1 MSYNTSNTAGP
12 HTSDMANRVDPRVDS
27 DLSRSQYGA
36 GTGTTGVRGAG
47 NEFAGTQS
55 YGGNT
60 TTGPHSSNLA
70 NKVDPRVDSSQY
82 GGASA
87 HGNTSTTGP
96 HNSNLMNKVDPRVD
110 SSQYGGASHG
120 TYGSSTHGASA
131 TGPHSSG
138 LANKADPRVDS
149 DQYGSAGNT
158 FGASTHGRDSTST
171 KTFEDAHFGTGPHTG
186 GSTSTNAGPHN
197 SNLMNKVDPRVDSD
211 TDNRARYTPGATA
224 TGNTHSATSGNAGPH
239 SSNLMNKADPRV
251 DSDRDNRAKY
261 APQTTNTGNEYTAIS
276 GNAGPHTSNLANK
289 ADPRVDSDRDTRSK
303 YAPGTTTAAPS
314 SNAGPHNSNLMN
326 KADPRVD
333 SDRDHR
339 AQHGTTTGAAGA
351 TGATGATGTTG
362 TTGTSAAG
370 TSHGT
375 HTGEKVHSSNLLN
388 KLDPRVDSTTGQMK
402 NSHSSTSSNTNF
414 GGVGNNPATASNS
427 AHHTGQPTATRTG
440 ENAGSGVKGAAAEI
454 HGMGESLRGGL
465 GAAVDRAFG
474 DEEGVTKNRAVA
486 QQGDHEMSTGR
497 FH

>member
-1 MSYNTSNTAGP
+1 MSYNNTSNTAGP

-27 DLSRSQYGA
+27 DLSRSQYGS
-36 GTGTTGVRGAG
+36 GTGTTGLRGAG
-47 NEFAGTQS
+47 NDFAGTQS
-55 YGGNT
+55 YGSNT
-60 TTGPHSSNLA
+60 SATGPHSSNLA
-70 NKVDPRVDSSQY
+70 NKADPRVDSGQY
-82 GGASA
+82 GGVST

-96 HNSNLMNKVDPRVD
+96 HSSNLMNKVDPRVD
-110 SSQYGGASHG
+110 STQYGGASHG

-131 TGPHSSG
+131 TGPHNSG

-149 DQYGSAGNT
+149 HQYGSAGNT

-211 TDNRARYTPGATA
+211 
-224 TGNTHSATSGNAGPH
+224 
-239 SSNLMNKADPRV
+239 
-251 DSDRDNRAKY
+251 RDNRTKY
-261 APQTTNTGNEYTAIS
+261 APQTTNTGNEFTATS

-303 YAPGTTTAAPS
+303 YAPGTATAAPS
-314 SNAGPHNSNLMN
+314 SNAGPHNSNMMN

-339 AQHGTTTGAAGA
+339 AQHGIS
-351 TGATGATGTTG
+351 TGATGATAGTTG
-362 TTGTSAAG
+362 ASAAG

-402 NSHSSTSSNTNF
+402 NSHSHTSSSTTSGNTGAYSS
-414 GGVGNNPATASNS
+414 GGVGHNPTTASNS

-474 DEEGVTKNRAVA
+474 DEEGVAKNRAVA